1 MKRLSKE
8 QIQFIDN
15 YLEHSDVF
23 YADIRMEMIDHVG
36 AAIESEMR
44 QQNTEDFYMVFKD
57 YMVANKSSL
66 IKSNKSFLNN
76 VDKGLFKRLFKLMI
90 KPKAILLF
98 VVLVVFAFAMI
109 SKNGHESVVD
119 LFYWFPFASIVPFL
133 ILYTITL
140 RIFKISRFSGI
151 ERMAFVYMVF
161 FQILNLSRILFRGY
175 FSTETANYVLISV
188 VISIMVFISML
199 LLQLT
204 YQILNE
210 YRINY
215 KSI

>member
-44 QQNTEDFYMVFKD
+44 EQNTEDFYTVFKD

-66 IKSNKSFLNN
+66 LESNKRFLKN

-98 VVLVVFAFAMI
+98 VALVVFTFVII
-109 SKNGHESVVD
+109 SKKGHENLVE
-119 LFYWFPFASIVPFL
+119 LFYWFPFASIVHFL

-175 FSTETANYVLISV
+175 FSTETANSVVISV

>member
-36 AAIESEMR
+36 AAIESDMR
-44 QQNTEDFYMVFKD
+44 EQNTEDFYTVFKD

-66 IKSNKSFLNN
+66 LESNKSFLNN

-98 VVLVVFAFAMI
+98 VVLVVCAFAMI
-109 SKNGHESVVD
+109 SKNGHERVVD
-119 LFYWFPFASIVPFL
+119 LFYWFPFVSIVPFL

-175 FSTETANYVLISV
+175 FSTETANSVVISI
-188 VISIMVFISML
+188 VISIMVFVSML

>member
-44 QQNTEDFYMVFKD
+44 EQNTEDFYTVFKD

-66 IKSNKSFLNN
+66 LESNKRFLKN

-98 VVLVVFAFAMI
+98 VALVVFTFVII
-109 SKNGHESVVD
+109 SKKGHENLVE

-175 FSTETANYVLISV
+175 FSTETANSVVISV
-188 VISIMVFISML
+188 VISIMGFISML